1 MEVIEEE
8 ECQENEESER
18 KRIEDQFDLSLYKDD
33 MMQADNPGDEM
44 EPGAVN
50 ELCTKISFRIKK
62 WQKRIWKSI
71 KLNCLQNSSI

>member
-8 ECQENEESER
+8 ECQGNDESER

-33 MMQADNPGDEM
+33 MMADNPGDVKDAD
-44 EPGAVN
+44 AVN
-50 ELCTKISFRIKK
+50 ELCTKIHFRIKK
-62 WQKRIWKSI
+62 WKKRIWKSI